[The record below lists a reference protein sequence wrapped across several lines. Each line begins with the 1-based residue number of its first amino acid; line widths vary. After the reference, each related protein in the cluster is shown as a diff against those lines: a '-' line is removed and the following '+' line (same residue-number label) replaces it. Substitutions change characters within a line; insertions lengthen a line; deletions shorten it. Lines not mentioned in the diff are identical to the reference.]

1 MYLPAKL
8 EKDPAGHDVQAEAP
22 VSRQTAEMID
32 QKADRDTDIPIKP
45 DSDAM
50 SSLRGGAI
58 NNYLNEEAQYL
69 AHANSPA
76 SITKPS

>member
-1 MYLPAKL
+1 VYLPAKL
-8 EKDPAGHDVQAEAP
+8 EKDPAGHDVQAKAP
-22 VSRQTAEMID
+22 VSRQTERID
-32 QKADRDTDIPIKP
+32 QMADRDTDISIKP

-58 NNYLNEEAQYL
+58 NKYLNEEAQSL
-69 AHANSPA
+69 AHADSPA